1 MKTHILL
8 LTATLASA
16 ASLDEATRH
25 LAHDI
30 FQQLIEI
37 NTTDSV
43 GSTTVAAE
51 AMAKR
56 LLDAGFSKE
65 DVVVLGPNA
74 RKGNV
79 LARLKGTGAHK
90 PILLIGHLDVVEA
103 RREDWSV
110 DPFTFL
116 ERDAYFYG
124 RGTQDMKS
132 ADAILVASLIRLR
145 QKGFHPDRDII
156 LALTA

>member
-56 LLDAGFSKE
+56 LLDAGFPMS
-65 DVVVLGPNA
+65 DVKVLGPNS
-74 RKGNV
+74 RKGNLV
-79 LARLKGTGAHK
+79 VRYRGTGARK
-90 PILLIGHLDVVEA
+90 PILIIGHLD
-103 RREDWSV
+103 
-110 DPFTFL
+110 
-116 ERDAYFYG
+116 
-124 RGTQDMKS
+124 
-132 ADAILVASLIRLR
+132 
-145 QKGFHPDRDII
+145 
-156 LALTA
+156 